1 MRIRSTGNGE
11 PSPNGGPPGDLYI
24 EIRIRKHDVFERDG
38 DDLHCVVPISM
49 TRAALGGDIEVPTLL
64 QGKAVITL
72 PEGTQHGKQFRL
84 RGKGIKGVR
93 SSSAGD
99 LYCHIQVETP
109 VKLTE
114 HQKKLLKQLD
124 ESLEKGGK
132 KHSPSEKSWFDRA
145 KDFFT

>member
-1 MRIRSTGNGE
+1 M
-11 PSPNGGPPGDLYI
+11 
-24 EIRIRKHDVFERDG
+24 
-38 DDLHCVVPISM
+38 
-49 TRAALGGDIEVPTLL
+49 
-64 QGKAVITL
+64 
-72 PEGTQHGKQFRL
+72 
-84 RGKGIKGVR
+84 R